1 MKVKH
6 SVAMAMTLAVV
17 AGLAWFAWRG
27 FSTPALPEGILE
39 GHGRI
44 EAIEVSIAA
53 KVPGRIVEMPVRE
66 GDRVGKAD
74 LLALLSAEE
83 LDYRLAQARAR
94 IASAEALLRMRE
106 EETRASAREAE
117 ARLAAARERLQ
128 QAQEHIRTLAHH
140 AERTGADHQRNRDLF
155 AKGFISERQLAGSEN
170 ALRQTEGELAEAR
183 RLEAAA
189 RADVEAARASR
200 DGIMRQ
206 SPALLKS
213 ISEEA
218 AAARAA
224 HQEIEVSR
232 AELRVVAP
240 LAGTV
245 VTKAAET
252 GELASPGRPL
262 LVLADLQRPY
272 LRVYVPERD
281 IGKAKL
287 GDPARVYVDSFPN
300 RPFEAVVTEVAKK
313 AEFTPKDVHMPDER
327 VTLVYSV
334 KLEIRNPQGLLKP
347 GMPADALIRWKPE
360 APWGK

>member
-1 MKVKH
+1 MKAKR
-6 SVAMAMTLAVV
+6 SVAMAATLAVV
-17 AGLAWFAWRG
+17 AGVAWFVWCG

-44 EAIEVSIAA
+44 EAIEVAIAGR
-53 KVPGRIVEMPVRE
+53 VPGRIVEMPVRE
-66 GDRVGKAD
+66 GDRVNKAD

-83 LDYRLAQARAR
+83 LDHRLAQARAR
-94 IASAEALLRMRE
+94 TASAEALLRMRE
-106 EETRASAREAE
+106 EETQATEREAE

-128 QAQEHIRTLAHH
+128 QAQERIQTLAHH
-140 AERTGADHQRNRDLF
+140 ADRVRADHQRNRDLVS
-155 AKGFISERQLAGSEN
+155 KSFISERQLASSEN
-170 ALRQTEGELAEAR
+170 ALRQSEGELAEAR

-189 RADVEAARASR
+189 RAEVEAARASR
-200 DGIMRQ
+200 DGIAHR

-213 ISEEA
+213 LAEEA

-224 HQEIEVSR
+224 HQEIAVSR

-240 LAGTV
+240 LTGTV
-245 VTKAAET
+245 VTKAAEA

-262 LVLADLQRPY
+262 LVLADLGRPY
-272 LRVYVPERD
+272 LRVYIPERD
-281 IGKAKL
+281 IGKVKL

-334 KLEIRNPQGLLKP
+334 KLEIRNPQGVLKP